1 MITQSKRL
9 EINWKCQNQSV
20 FKSFST
26 IFEHFYENEYV
37 FIFFIDY
44 ELGFVLLILSQRIKI
59 QLQIW
64 IEKKLN

>member
-1 MITQSKRL
+1 MIKQSKRL

-26 IFEHFYENEYV
+26 IVEHFYENEYV